1 DAESAPTERPQ
12 EITRR
17 KDLPAAQWKDKRQHP
32 SRQLLWSGPR
42 LHPDL
47 ARHTIH
53 AVTLSKKGRLL
64 RADGRRDNAVV
75 VRSRA
80 PENRSRGHRA
90 HLHLGHLIRMACAA
104 DLPRHT
110 EIAWI
115 HEANEPGVLLIEERV
130 GLLGIR
136 RGIPAVRAFPRF
148 RDTRLDM
155 RLARGLVL
163 RRRASL
169 HP

>member
-1 DAESAPTERPQ
+1 GQDLSAGQCTE
-12 EITRR
+12 
-17 KDLPAAQWKDKRQHP
+17 KRQDP
-32 SRQLLWSGPR
+32 CRQHFWSGRR
-42 LHPDL
+42 LYPDL

-80 PENRSRGHRA
+80 PETRSRGHRA

-115 HEANEPGVLLIEERV
+115 HEANEPGVLLIEE
-130 GLLGIR
+130 
-136 RGIPAVRAFPRF
+136 
-148 RDTRLDM
+148 
-155 RLARGLVL
+155 
-163 RRRASL
+163 
-169 HP
+169 